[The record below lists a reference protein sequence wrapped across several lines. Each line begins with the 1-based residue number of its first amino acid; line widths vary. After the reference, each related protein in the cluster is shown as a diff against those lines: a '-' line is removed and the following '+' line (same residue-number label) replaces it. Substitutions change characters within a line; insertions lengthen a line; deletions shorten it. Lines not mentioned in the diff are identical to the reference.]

1 MTKIKKFFIANV
13 DMLFCFLLLAL
24 IFVVCLNP
32 SPYISATYKGF
43 CVWAKIVLP
52 SLFMFFILTKLL
64 MQMNG
69 SFKMFGFLDKPFKKM
84 YGVNKYG
91 GYVFLMSILS
101 GYPIGAKLTSEFY
114 EQGLISQSEARRMLS
129 FTSTS
134 GPMFVVG
141 SVAIKMFNN
150 VKLGIVV
157 FNCHI
162 LSSLINGFLYRKT
175 EVSDTTI
182 TPLPTDKTATKQTLN
197 DIMLNSIISLLM
209 VGGYIALCFC
219 LLEGLL
225 HNQIGSAI
233 NSFLTQTFGNDF
245 LTPIIS
251 GIVEVTN
258 GCVSLSSIGG
268 NLRVVCVILTCLISF
283 GGLSI
288 HLQSQM
294 FASKC
299 GIKYSYFLKTKT
311 TQTLISLVLSLIA
324 CFIFF

>member
-1 MTKIKKFFIANV
+1 MAKIKKFLVANV
-13 DMLFCFLLLAL
+13 DMLFCFLLLGL
-24 IFVVCLNP
+24 IFAVCINP
-32 SPYISATYKGF
+32 APYISATYKGF

-64 MQMNG
+64 MQLNG
-69 SFKMFGFLDKPFKKM
+69 SFKIFGILDKPFEEM
-84 YGVNKYG
+84 YGINKFG

-101 GYPIGAKLTSEFY
+101 GYPIGTKLTSEFY
-114 EQGLISQSEARRMLS
+114 EQGLITQSEAHRMIS

-157 FNCHI
+157 FICHI
-162 LSSLINGFLYRKT
+162 LSALINGFLYRKPEIKDANKT
-175 EVSDTTI
+175 SPTTNKI
-182 TPLPTDKTATKQTLN
+182 ATKQTLN
-197 DIMLNSIISLLM
+197 DIMLNSIVSLLM

-219 LLEGLL
+219 LLEGILR
-225 HNQIGSAI
+225 NQIGKGISD
-233 NSFLTQTFGNDF
+233 FLTQTFGTDL

-258 GCVSLSSIGG
+258 GCVSLSAVGG
-268 NLRVVCVILTCLISF
+268 NLRALCVILTCLMSF

>member
-157 FNCHI
+157 FICHI

-175 EVSDTTI
+175 ELSDTTI
-182 TPLPTDKTATKQTLN
+182 TPLPTGKTATKQTLN

-268 NLRVVCVILTCLISF
+268 NLRAVCVILTCLTSF

-299 GIKYSYFLKTKT
+299 GIKYSFFLKTKT

-324 CFIFF
+324 CLIFF

>member
-1 MTKIKKFFIANV
+1 MAKIKKFFIANV

-91 GYVFLMSILS
+91 GYAFLMSILS
-101 GYPIGAKLTSEFY
+101 GYPIGTKLTSEFY
-114 EQGLISQSEARRMLS
+114 EQGLISQNEARRMLS

-157 FNCHI
+157 FICHI
-162 LSSLINGFLYRKT
+162 LSALINGFLYRKT

-182 TPLPTDKTATKQTLN
+182 TSLPTDKTATKQTLN

-258 GCVSLSSIGG
+258 GCVSLSNIGG
-268 NLRVVCVILTCLISF
+268 NLRAVCVILTCLTSF

-311 TQTLISLVLSLIA
+311 TQTLVSLALSLIA

>member
-1 MTKIKKFFIANV
+1 MAKIKKFLVANV
-13 DMLFCFLLLAL
+13 DMLFCFLLLGL
-24 IFVVCLNP
+24 IFAVCLNP

-69 SFKMFGFLDKPFKKM
+69 SFKVFGLLDKPFRKM
-84 YGVNKYG
+84 YGVSRFG

-101 GYPIGAKLTSEFY
+101 GYPIGTKLTSEFY
-114 EQGLISQSEARRMLS
+114 EQGLITRDEAHRMLS

-157 FNCHI
+157 FICHI
-162 LSSLINGFLYRKT
+162 LSALINGFLYKNIK
-175 EVSDTTI
+175 VSDANK
-182 TPLPTDKTATKQTLN
+182 TPPLTHKTATKQTLN

-225 HNQIGSAI
+225 HNQIGNAVSSI
-233 NSFLTQTFGNDF
+233 LTQTFGVDF
-245 LTPIIS
+245 LSPIIG

-258 GCVSLSSIGG
+258 GCVALSGVSG
-268 NLRVVCVILTCLISF
+268 NLRAICVILTCLTSF

-311 TQTLISLVLSLIA
+311 TQTMISLVLSLIA